1 MGLIEDN
8 SDSIAHLILVEA
20 DLEFSGFTITTAN
33 PWNPEQSGNSS
44 GRLGGTHD
52 LVRYVVETTEGGKL
66 LMLWYSSPGVSY
78 PTYRCR
84 KAPGQAL
91 GHRDVARPW
100 PRQVTAEN
108 RHTPRC
114 FQPVIGAHLPD
125 GILRLLVENARQLK
139 ESSGAADDGSIIRGH
154 QIPN

>member
-8 SDSIAHLILVEA
+8 SDSIAHLIRVEA

-66 LMLWYSSPGVSY
+66 LMLWYSSPGISY
-78 PTYRCR
+78 PTYR
-84 KAPGQAL
+84 AL

-100 PRQVTAEN
+100 LRQVTAAN

-125 GILRLLVENARQLK
+125 GILWLLVENARQLK
-139 ESSGAADDGSIIRGH
+139 ESRGAADDGSIIRGH